1 MKYNLIKC
9 CRTCQNLNP
18 HMEMD
23 ELEYWD
29 LFMCKCCGREGVD
42 DDQDECE
49 FYNPIDI
56 KQYIIK

>member
-18 HMEMD
+18 YMEMD

-29 LFMCKCCGREGVD
+29 LFMCRCCCSEDVD